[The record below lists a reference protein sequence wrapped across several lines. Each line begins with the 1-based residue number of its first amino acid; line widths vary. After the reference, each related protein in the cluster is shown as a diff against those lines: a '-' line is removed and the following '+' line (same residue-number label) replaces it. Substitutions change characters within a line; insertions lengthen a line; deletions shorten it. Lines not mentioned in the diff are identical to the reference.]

1 MNMNRIESKDVNL
14 RLTYNRGATK
24 GTHDHSEYFVDELE
38 FTEMLNLE
46 RKRSQ
51 RSMKPLMLMRL
62 DVSGLMGP
70 NLSYTRRTLI
80 SALATGIR
88 DTDVRGWYKRGS
100 VIGILFTDIDSTSP
114 SMREIL
120 CQRVMSLLVSQI
132 DSAILFKI
140 NMGFLAFEEDKVYE
154 DAVGHFDMGTYKDLA
169 SRTVK
174 FNLSAKLKSLADVAK
189 NCLITFSSL

>member
-1 MNMNRIESKDVNL
+1 MKIKHIEIKDVNQ
-14 RLTYNRGATK
+14 RLTYNRRATK
-24 GTHDHSEYFVDELE
+24 GTTDHSEYFVDELE

-62 DVSGLMGP
+62 DVSGLMEP
-70 NLSYTRRTLI
+70 NLSYTRCRLI

-114 SMREIL
+114 AMREIL
-120 CQRVMSLLVSQI
+120 FQRVMSLLVSQI
-132 DSAILFKI
+132 DSGTLFKI
-140 NMGFLAFEEDKVYE
+140 NMGYLTFPEGKAYE
-154 DAVGHFDMGTYKDLA
+154 DAVGRFDMGCYKDLA
-169 SRTVK
+169 NQTVK
-174 FNLSAKLKSLADVAK
+174 FNISAKLKSLADVAK